1 MKTKVLAR
9 MKPKTASLGFNEK
22 ELEGVA
28 ATLAGNLKEDATEE
42 QIDAEI
48 EKILPL
54 LKVSQSAVNRIVNAE
69 KEKLIPPTPAPAPA
83 AGTNPVPQQGAN
95 NQQTQ
100 TPPAGEG
107 EPAWFKAYREE
118 QERKYR
124 ELTEA
129 KTKETRRVTFE
140 AMLKDLRPK
149 QKEAMLKDFDRISFK
164 DDADFE
170 AYKAEKQVSID
181 EIVQELANEG
191 LSKLT
196 PPQGGGST
204 KTEVDE
210 FVNELKKMN
219 EPVKTT

>member
-1 MKTKVLAR
+1 
-9 MKPKTASLGFNEK
+9 MKPKTASLGFNER

-69 KEKLIPPTPAPAPA
+69 KEKLIPPTPAPA
-83 AGTNPVPQQGAN
+83 AGTIPVPQQGAPT
-95 NQQTQ
+95 QQTQ
-100 TPPAGEG
+100 TPPAGEA
-107 EPAWFKAYREE
+107 EPAWFKTYREE
-118 QERKYR
+118 QERKFR

-129 KTKETRRVTFE
+129 KTKENRRVTFE
-140 AMLKDLRPK
+140 AMLKELRPK

-170 AYKAEKQVSID
+170 AYRAEKQVSID

-210 FVNELKKMN
+210 FVNEMKKMN